1 VEIADSATRKGR
13 NVELRHLRYFAAVA
27 ENQSF
32 RLAAERINVTQPAIT
47 RQIQDLEQMLGARLF
62 DRSPQGVKLTVAGEL
77 FLREVRKSLG
87 ILESATRAVRL
98 VASGLQG
105 TLRLGVVENAS
116 WDGLVPDAFNCFQR
130 EAPEVSIHLAPMNTP
145 EQVAEILAGT
155 LDGGFIYT
163 YGELARA
170 LRVLPLAID
179 DVVAAVPRSWN
190 FPEGQ
195 PISARKLNGRPMV
208 CFPRQTY
215 PAYYDML
222 VSACSE
228 AGLTLDVVQEVP
240 TEAAILS
247 LFSAGMGAAIV
258 NAANLGRP
266 PARAQFLRFTDLSV
280 QMPLAFAYLETNPN
294 AALQRLLRV
303 LGAILQP
310 DMSDGER
317 SGR

>member
-1 VEIADSATRKGR
+1 M
-13 NVELRHLRYFAAVA
+13 ELRHLRYFVAVA

-47 RQIQDLEQMLGARLF
+47 RQIHDLEQMLGARLF
-62 DRSPQGVKLTVAGEL
+62 DRTPQGVKLTVAGEL

-87 ILESATRAVRL
+87 ILESAMRAVKL
-98 VASGLQG
+98 VASGLLKAP
-105 TLRLGVVENAS
+105 LRLGAVENAS
-116 WDGLVPDAFNCFQR
+116 WDGLVPDAFNNFQR

-145 EQVAEILAGT
+145 EQIAEILSGT

-163 YGELARA
+163 YGELPRA

-179 DVVAAVPRSWN
+179 DVVAAVPRSWDL
-190 FPEGQ
+190 PEGQ
-195 PISARKLNGRPMV
+195 PISARDLNGRPMV

-228 AGLTLDVVQEVP
+228 AGLTLNVVQEVC

-247 LFSAGMGAAIV
+247 LVSAGIGAAIV

-266 PARAQFLRFTDLSV
+266 PARAQFVAFTDLSV
-280 QMPLAFAYLETNPN
+280 QMPLAFAYLESNPN

-303 LGAILQP
+303 LDAMLHSSV
-310 DMSDGER
+310 SDAER
-317 SGR
+317 DGS

>member
-1 VEIADSATRKGR
+1 
-13 NVELRHLRYFAAVA
+13 VELRQLRYFLAVA
-27 ENQSF
+27 ESQSF

-47 RQIQDLEQMLGARLF
+47 RQIQDLETMLGARLF
-62 DRSPQGVKLTVAGEL
+62 DRTPQGVKLTVAGQL
-77 FLREVRKSLG
+77 FLPEVRKSLG
-87 ILESATRAVRL
+87 ILESAMRAVKL

-105 TLRLGVVENAS
+105 SVRLGVVENAS
-116 WDGLVPDAFNCFQR
+116 WDGLVPDAFSRFQS
-130 EAPEVSIHLAPMNTP
+130 EAPEVSTHVAPLNTP

-163 YGELARA
+163 YGELPRA
-170 LRVLPLAID
+170 LSVLQLAVG

-190 FPEGQ
+190 LPDNQ
-195 PISARKLNGRPMV
+195 AISVRDLNGRPMI

-215 PAYYDML
+215 PSYYDML
-222 VSACSE
+222 VGACSE

-247 LFSAGMGAAIV
+247 LVSAGIGAGIV

-266 PARAQFLRFTDLSV
+266 PARAQFLRLTDLSIP
-280 QMPLAFAYLETNPN
+280 MPLAFAYLERNPN

-303 LGAILQP
+303 LDSILHP
-310 DMSDGER
+310 
-317 SGR
+317 SGKPAARKRR

>member
-1 VEIADSATRKGR
+1 
-13 NVELRHLRYFAAVA
+13 VELRHLRYFAAVA

-62 DRSPQGVKLTVAGEL
+62 DRTPQGVKLTVAGEL

-87 ILESATRAVRL
+87 ILESATRAVRR

-105 TLRLGVVENAS
+105 TLRIGVVENAS
-116 WDGLVPDAFNCFQR
+116 WDGLVPNAFNSFQR

-145 EQVAEILAGT
+145 EQVAEIIAGR

-163 YGELARA
+163 YGALPGA
-170 LRVLPLAID
+170 LRVLPLSID

-190 FPEGQ
+190 FREDQ
-195 PISARKLNGRPMV
+195 PISARELNGRPVV

-222 VSACSE
+222 FSACRD
-228 AGLTLDVVQEVP
+228 AALTLDVVQEVP

-247 LFSAGMGAAIV
+247 LVSAGMGAAIV

-280 QMPLAFAYLETNPN
+280 PMPLAFAYVESNPN

-303 LGAILQP
+303 LDAILQP
-310 DMSDGER
+310 EVRASTIETAVR
-317 SGR
+317 AR